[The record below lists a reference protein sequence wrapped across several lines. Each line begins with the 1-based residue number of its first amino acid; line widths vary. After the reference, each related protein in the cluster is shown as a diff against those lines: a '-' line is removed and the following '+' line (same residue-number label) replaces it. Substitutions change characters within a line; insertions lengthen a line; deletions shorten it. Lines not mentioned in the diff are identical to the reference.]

1 MPLSRLGVSRVNA
14 EHTEK
19 DSVVRSS
26 LRPRLVTPDWMSEVV
41 PDWLADVVRPKKAP
55 IPWADMIRAV
65 FAIWVPLAAGF
76 ITGHKEIALLPAMGG
91 LLSVMIDQGGP
102 YWLRVRRIAIA
113 GVFGGAAGLAVGL
126 LIHGRGWIAVAAI
139 VVVAGVSAIL
149 ARLGAVGSVTG
160 LQLAVYSSLGLGPI
174 GTLRP
179 WWHTALEFIIGV
191 AWALLLITPSYLR
204 SPHGVEQR
212 DVAAVYHA
220 LANDLRAIG
229 TSAAANTRRAVTAAL
244 NTAYD
249 AVLTSRSAASGRS
262 TQAMRLV
269 AILNVSHEMAEAT
282 TALRTTGERP
292 PPWVTGTVD
301 QLADA
306 VLTLPAWRRGGA
318 SSQPAIPPPWS
329 SSPGALELRDAIV
342 ALNRAITGSFTPPPQ
357 PAPRGLG
364 TAARD
369 RLARVFDQ
377 LIGGRIAWLFTIRL
391 MLCMGVAAVLSEVAP
406 IQRSYWVV
414 LTVAIILKPDYGSV
428 FARALQR
435 GIGTIVGAVLG
446 AAILAVVP
454 DGPWLLLPFGVLAA
468 LLPYGKARSFG
479 LSATFLTPFVVLL
492 IDLLTPTGWRLAGE
506 RLIDTVLASA
516 IVLLIGYAPWPVS
529 WSAHLPRQFADTL
542 RAVAAYMDEAL
553 VTAWDSGPQP
563 VASLLV
569 TTPDTTAAGA
579 PDAPSGVAPGQAPSP
594 RSGLRRSASR
604 ALSDLRA
611 EFQRTLSEPPAISR
625 RAAAWWPA
633 LVGLEEVMDATT
645 TLVVEMSG
653 GAPRPAPDAV
663 HQLTGMLRGV
673 ADAIE
678 AQVPPAIPRQ
688 LPDDPALTPVT
699 DAVRLVVSVLSP
711 GGGEQRTES
720 EPHAPAPA

>member
-1 MPLSRLGVSRVNA
+1 MDA
-14 EHTEK
+14 ERAEQ
-19 DSVVRSS
+19 DSVVRTSS
-26 LRPRLVTPDWMSEVV
+26 HARLGVPDWLSEVV

-179 WWHTALEFIIGV
+179 WWHTALEFIVGV
-191 AWALLLITPSYLR
+191 AWAILLITPSYVR

-212 DVAAVYHA
+212 SVAAVYHT
-220 LANDLRAIG
+220 LANGLRAVG
-229 TSAAANTRRAVTAAL
+229 TQAATGTRRAVTAVL

-249 AVLTSRSAASGRS
+249 SLLTSRSAASGRS
-262 TQAMRLV
+262 TQGMRLI
-269 AILNVSHEMAEAT
+269 AILNVSHEMTEAT
-282 TALRTTGERP
+282 TALRATGERP
-292 PPWVTGTVD
+292 PPWVTDTID
-301 QLADA
+301 RLADA

-329 SSPGALELRDAIV
+329 SSPGALELRDSIV
-342 ALNRAITGSFTPPPQ
+342 ALNRAITGSFTPPPR
-357 PAPRGLG
+357 PAPRGWR
-364 TAARD
+364 AAVRD
-369 RLARVFDQ
+369 RAARVFDQ

-406 IQRSYWVV
+406 LQRSYWVV

-454 DGPWLLLPFGVLAA
+454 YGPWLLLPFGVLAA
-468 LLPYGKARSFG
+468 LLPDAKARNFG
-479 LSATFLTPFVVLL
+479 LTATYLTPFVVLL

-553 VTAWDSGPQP
+553 VTARDSGPQSKTTG
-563 VASLLV
+563 AS
-569 TTPDTTAAGA
+569 A
-579 PDAPSGVAPGQAPSP
+579 PDAPPGAAPGQAPTP

-611 EFQRTLSEPPAISR
+611 EFQRTLSEPPAVSR
-625 RAAAWWPA
+625 RASAWWPA

-645 TLVVEMSG
+645 TLVVAMHG

-663 HQLTGMLRGV
+663 HQLTGTLRGV

-678 AQVPPAIPRQ
+678 AQVPPAIPSQ

-699 DAVRLVVSVLSP
+699 DAVRLVLSVLTP
-711 GGGEQRTES
+711 GGGEQRTDS
-720 EPHAPAPA
+720 EPHTPAPA

>member
-1 MPLSRLGVSRVNA
+1 
-14 EHTEK
+14 
-19 DSVVRSS
+19 
-26 LRPRLVTPDWMSEVV
+26 VV
-41 PDWLADVVRPKKAP
+41 PEWLADVVRPKKAP
-55 IPWADMIRAV
+55 VPWPDMIRAV

-76 ITGHKEIALLPAMGG
+76 ISGHKEIGLLPAMGG
-91 LLSVMIDQGGP
+91 LLSVMIDQSGP

-126 LIHGRGWIAVAAI
+126 LIHGRGWVAVVAI

-179 WWHTALEFIIGV
+179 WWHTALEFVVGV
-191 AWALLLITPSYLR
+191 AWALLLITPSYLV

-220 LANDLRAIG
+220 LADDLRAAG
-229 TSAAANTRRAVTAAL
+229 TPAAAGTRRAVTAAL
-244 NTAYD
+244 NAAYD
-249 AVLTSRSAASGRS
+249 ALLTSRSAASGRS

-269 AILNVSHEMAEAT
+269 AILNVSHEMTEAT
-282 TALRTTGERP
+282 TALRGSGERP
-292 PPWVTGTVD
+292 PPWVTDTVD
-301 QLADA
+301 RLADA
-306 VLTLPAWRRGGA
+306 VLTLPAWWRSGA
-318 SSQPAIPPPWS
+318 PPQPAIPPPWS
-329 SSPGALELRDAIV
+329 SSPGALELRDSIV
-342 ALNRAITGSFTPPPQ
+342 ALNRAISGSFTPPSR
-357 PAPRGLG
+357 PARRGSG
-364 TAARD
+364 AAARD
-369 RLARVFDQ
+369 RAARLIDQ
-377 LIGGRIAWLFTIRL
+377 LIGGRIAWMFTIRL
-391 MLCMGVAAVLSEVAP
+391 MLCMGVAAVISEVAP
-406 IQRSYWVV
+406 LQRSYWVV

-454 DGPWLLLPFGVLAA
+454 YGPWLLLPFGVLAA
-468 LLPYGKARSFG
+468 LLPYGKARNFG
-479 LSATFLTPFVVLL
+479 LSATFLTPLVVVL
-492 IDLLTPTGWRLAGE
+492 IDLLSPGGWRLAE
-506 RLIDTVLASA
+506 DRLIDTVLASA

-529 WSAHLPRQFADTL
+529 WSAHLPSQFAGTL

-553 VTAWDSGPQP
+553 VTAWGSGPQP
-563 VASLLV
+563 VASPLA
-569 TTPDTTAAGA
+569 TTPGTAAGA
-579 PDAPSGVAPGQAPSP
+579 APDATSGTSPGGAPTP
-594 RSGLRRSASR
+594 RSGLRRHASR

-625 RAAAWWPA
+625 RASAWWPA
-633 LVGLEEVMDATT
+633 VVGLEEVTDATT
-645 TLVVEMSG
+645 TLVVAMGG

-663 HQLTGMLRGV
+663 HELTGTLRAV

-678 AQVPPAIPRQ
+678 AQAPPAIPGR

-699 DAVRLVVSVLSP
+699 DAVRLVLSVLAP
-711 GGGEQRTES
+711 GGGGQRRES
-720 EPHAPAPA
+720 EPQAPAPA